1 MDKTPSS
8 LVANF
13 VIAAAQ
19 KPLLKIAAKKAPI
32 ITKVAAKAALK
43 AAGLKQTL
51 CDDLLKVDA
60 AIESLRREKRNR
72 INDQLLRH
80 RRRGFWSHTPFR
92 EAKLPNTTL
101 LQRLDWIRIFV
112 VRDRLQGHLR
122 IGVNDDITV
131 KLTGDPQSVNVVQ
144 TAKQSW
150 DKYNI
155 ALGSFKKWPCNF
167 KLWTVTVPTD
177 WRIRVERKGLA
188 VVDGL
193 MTLDAAPMESSGCE
207 VFAAT
212 WMVQSRGTAVSVER
226 GYIARHGK
234 LAYHAKT
241 ADRAISGLAR
251 KSKALAF
258 TAALNH
264 ADLSDLVAQCAGSL
278 VSIGDAR
285 FIGACTYGIKSWCN
299 AVGLAYQ
306 EGPGDELSGS
316 APIEAVYA
324 AYEREPRAEARAAI
338 LHAVRRNRSK
348 LQIYHD
354 LTNRR
359 AC

>member
-1 MDKTPSS
+1 MNKTPSS

-19 KPLLKIAAKKAPI
+19 RPLLKIATKVPI
-32 ITKVAAKAALK
+32 ITKVAARAALK

-51 CDDLLKVDA
+51 CDDLLKVEA
-60 AIESLRREKRNR
+60 ALETLRKEKRRR
-72 INDQLLRH
+72 IHDQWEAPRH
-80 RRRGFWSHTPFR
+80 QSRGFWSHTPFR
-92 EAKLPNTTL
+92 KSKLPNTTP
-101 LQRLDWIRIFV
+101 LQRLDAIRKFV

-131 KLTGDPQSVNVVQ
+131 ALTSHPQFVGAVQ
-144 TAKQSW
+144 TAAQDW
-150 DKYNI
+150 KYK
-155 ALGSFKKWPCNF
+155 GRFKKRPRKF
-167 KLWTVTVPTD
+167 KLWTVTVPAD

-193 MTLDAAPMESSGCE
+193 LTLDAAPLESSGCE

-212 WMVQSRGTAVSVER
+212 WLVQGRGTAASVER
-226 GYIARHGK
+226 GYISRHGMRT
-234 LAYHAKT
+234 YHAKT
-241 ADRAISGLAR
+241 IDQAITGLAR

-278 VSIGDAR
+278 VSIGDAKA
-285 FIGACTYGIKSWCN
+285 IGACSYGIKSWCA
-299 AVGLAYQ
+299 AVGLAYDV
-306 EGPGDELSGS
+306 GPGDELSGS

-348 LQIYHD
+348 LRLSI
-354 LTNRR
+354 TT
-359 AC
+359 

>member
-1 MDKTPSS
+1 MNKTPSS

-19 KPLLKIAAKKAPI
+19 RPLLKIATKAPI
-32 ITKVAAKAALK
+32 ITKVAARAALK

-51 CDDLLKVDA
+51 CDDLLKVEA
-60 AIESLRREKRNR
+60 ALDTLREEKVKRIREQWTDSGR
-72 INDQLLRH
+72 RH
-80 RRRGFWSHTPFR
+80 SRGFWSHTPFR
-92 EAKLPNTTL
+92 EAKLPTTTL
-101 LQRLDWIRIFV
+101 LQRLDAIRKFV

-131 KLTGDPQSVNVVQ
+131 ALTSHPQSVDVVQ
-144 TAKQSW
+144 TTAQDW
-150 DKYNI
+150 TKYK
-155 ALGSFKKWPCNF
+155 GKFKNWSCNF
-167 KLWTVTVPTD
+167 KIWTVTVPAD
-177 WRIRVERKGLA
+177 WRIRVERIGLA
-188 VVDGL
+188 VIDGL
-193 MTLDAAPMESSGCE
+193 MTLDAAPLESSGCE

-212 WMVQSRGTAVSVER
+212 WMVQGRGTAVSVER

-241 ADRAISGLAR
+241 ADQAITGLAR

-258 TAALNH
+258 TAAINH

-285 FIGACTYGIKSWCN
+285 AIGACSYGIRSWC
-299 AVGLAYQ
+299 ATVGLAYDV
-306 EGPGDELSGS
+306 GPDDKLSGS

-324 AYEREPRAEARAAI
+324 AYKREPRAEARAAI
-338 LHAVRRNRSK
+338 LYAVRRSRSK
-348 LQIYHD
+348 LRLPI
-354 LTNRR
+354 TT
-359 AC
+359 